1 MPPHM
6 PLTLPMQMQIVS
18 AGLPVQAMP
27 VQMALSMPTPAPSVV
42 KDMRTLLQTCEP
54 GGDGGS
60 SDMDAD
66 WQMQSAARRQ
76 QQLEAHRL
84 LSSAAAAVAATAAAG
99 GGQEQEEHHGWRA
112 VEEEEEEEEDDEHDD
127 RGGGDGSGSGG
138 LSGAPDRRTAE
149 ETAAVGGDE
158 PHMHRMVE
166 AWAAGGAAAAGFW
179 YGKQSHGHA
188 GGGCDLGEDGA
199 KGDHDFED
207 EVECGSHRGRAEENA
222 GGDDNGEGAAEHEAE
237 TRDVRTWASRLT
249 STAAAAEAAG
259 GGVAYWG
266 LPQDRW
272 CLAGPPPPP
281 PPQLQWDLEQEL
293 RHQDNAAAEPA
304 APPPSR
310 PPAAHG
316 RKPELADDSVTLRQW
331 LSRPERDVDHAECLH
346 ILRQVADVLA
356 AAHRDGVPLPGLRPS
371 RIVLAPLTN
380 RVTVLDALPSAPP
393 PGPLPQ
399 QPPWDHQI
407 PASGGWRGHRL
418 EQGHARASAAE
429 QPPKAASSSA
439 PARRPTIGAVP
450 DAARLVGDVRG
461 SGRGSG
467 SGDVDSGMMPWWKPA
482 VARAASVMAGI
493 GDGSTLASAM
503 HQHQA
508 APRLACVGGGDAW
521 LEGIEEAELAWYSSP
536 EETEALAAGRAS
548 SGTPLPVSLA
558 ANVYSLG
565 VLFFELFC
573 RFRSPAERTVVMADL
588 RHRIL
593 PPRLLLECPKEAAF
607 CLWLLHPQPTS
618 RPKMQEVLESDL
630 LGEAEEAL
638 AERQAVAEV
647 EEQESEASVL
657 LDFLQHMH
665 ASKAAA
671 AQRLAADVERLTFDI
686 GEVVRRQALLRACT
700 GAAGAASRDRLR
712 PEAGHSSEDENCAE
726 GNDLASPAAATIS
739 AAAAAAPVAAAL
751 PAEQRT
757 IKEGVR
763 HAAIDRRPGNPL
775 GKRARPEAGVDNAA
789 SSDGDSDGHHDQER
803 SSAQRRRLGDGSL
816 SSRSARVMSNFENLE
831 RIYFAMR
838 WKLGPAES
846 AEAAAMGAAVGA
858 AAPAGATAGQPL
870 LLKPALGSDGPGS
883 HSSLVSQLQPPA
895 ADLAP
900 PGSAAAAGAR
910 GVGLAPHASSSDKDW
925 LGCFFDSLCK
935 FARYSRFEVRATL
948 RHGDLLNTA
957 NMVCS
962 LAFDRDEE
970 FFATAGVCKRIKI
983 FEADAVL
990 GEAVDIHYPV
1000 VEMASRSKLSSVC
1013 WNSYIKSHIA
1023 SSDYEGVVQLWDA
1036 STSQPVIEYEE
1047 HEKRAWSVDFSRA
1060 DPTRL
1065 ASGSDDGS
1073 VKLWSISQE
1082 ASVATI
1088 RTKAN
1093 VCCVQFPME
1102 SSHLLAF
1109 GSADYKVYCYDL
1121 RNAKVPLAVLS
1132 GHQKAVSYVK
1142 FVDAGTL
1149 VSASTDNTLKLWDL
1163 TQVTHQQHSG
1173 LSTSPSLTYTGHTN
1187 EKNFVGLS
1195 VADGYIACGSETNAV
1210 FAYHKSLPM
1219 PMASHKFGGAD
1230 PVTGTETEDDS
1241 GQFVSSVCWRGKT
1254 QTLVAANSMGN
1265 IKVLEMV

>member
-1 MPPHM
+1 MPD
-6 PLTLPMQMQIVS
+6 T
-18 AGLPVQAMP
+18 
-27 VQMALSMPTPAPSVV
+27 
-42 KDMRTLLQTCEP
+42 
-54 GGDGGS
+54 
-60 SDMDAD
+60 
-66 WQMQSAARRQ
+66 AR
-76 QQLEAHRL
+76 L
-84 LSSAAAAVAATAAAG
+84 AV
-99 GGQEQEEHHGWRA
+99 
-112 VEEEEEEEEDDEHDD
+112 D
-127 RGGGDGSGSGG
+127 
-138 LSGAPDRRTAE
+138 
-149 ETAAVGGDE
+149 
-158 PHMHRMVE
+158 
-166 AWAAGGAAAAGFW
+166 
-179 YGKQSHGHA
+179 
-188 GGGCDLGEDGA
+188 
-199 KGDHDFED
+199 
-207 EVECGSHRGRAEENA
+207 
-222 GGDDNGEGAAEHEAE
+222 
-237 TRDVRTWASRLT
+237 
-249 STAAAAEAAG
+249 
-259 GGVAYWG
+259 
-266 LPQDRW
+266 
-272 CLAGPPPPP
+272 
-281 PPQLQWDLEQEL
+281 
-293 RHQDNAAAEPA
+293 
-304 APPPSR
+304 
-310 PPAAHG
+310 
-316 RKPELADDSVTLRQW
+316 
-331 LSRPERDVDHAECLH
+331 
-346 ILRQVADVLA
+346 
-356 AAHRDGVPLPGLRPS
+356 
-371 RIVLAPLTN
+371 
-380 RVTVLDALPSAPP
+380 
-393 PGPLPQ
+393 
-399 QPPWDHQI
+399 
-407 PASGGWRGHRL
+407 ASG
-418 EQGHARASAAE
+418 
-429 QPPKAASSSA
+429 
-439 PARRPTIGAVP
+439 
-450 DAARLVGDVRG
+450 VGS

-467 SGDVDSGMMPWWKPA
+467 SGSGDGVHPGGSGVMPWWKPA
-482 VARAASVMAGI
+482 ARAASTMAGV
-493 GDGSTLASAM
+493 GDGSTLARAM

-508 APRLACVGGGDAW
+508 APRLVSVGGGDAW
-521 LEGIEEAELAWYSSP
+521 LDGIEEAELAWYSSP
-536 EETEALAAGRAS
+536 EEAEASAAGRAS
-548 SGTPLPVSLA
+548 SGTPLPVSPA

-573 RFRSPAERTVVMADL
+573 RIRSPAERAVVMADL

-593 PPRLLLECPKEAAF
+593 PPRLLSECPKEAAF

-638 AERQAVAEV
+638 AERQAVVEA

-665 ASKAAA
+665 ASKAAST
-671 AQRLAADVERLTFDI
+671 QRLAADVERLTFDI

-726 GNDLASPAAATIS
+726 GDGLASPATATVSATAAVM
-739 AAAAAAPVAAAL
+739 PVAAA
-751 PAEQRT
+751 
-757 IKEGVR
+757 V
-763 HAAIDRRPGNPL
+763 DRRPGNLL
-775 GKRARPEAGVDNAA
+775 GKRSRPEAGVDNAA
-789 SSDGDSDGHHDQER
+789 SSDADSDGHHDRER

-816 SSRSARVMSNFENLE
+816 SSRSARVMSNFDNLE

-838 WKLGPAES
+838 WKLGPAEP
-846 AEAAAMGAAVGA
+846 AEAAAIGA
-858 AAPAGATAGQPL
+858 AAGTAAPAAATAGQPL
-870 LLKPALGSDGPGS
+870 LLQPTLGSDGPGS

-900 PGSAAAAGAR
+900 PGPAAAAGAR
-910 GVGLAPHASSSDKDW
+910 GAGLAPHASSSDKDW

-990 GEAVDIHYPV
+990 GEAVDIHYLV

-1013 WNSYIKSHIA
+1013 WNSYIKSHMA

-1195 VADGYIACGSETNAV
+1195 VADGYIACGSETNAD